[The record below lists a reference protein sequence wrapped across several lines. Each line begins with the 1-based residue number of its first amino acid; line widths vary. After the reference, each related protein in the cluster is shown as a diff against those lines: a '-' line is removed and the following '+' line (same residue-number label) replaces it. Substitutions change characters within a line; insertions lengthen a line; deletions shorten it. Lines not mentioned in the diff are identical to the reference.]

1 MIQSIFFIGMS
12 KNCFATL
19 EKNVDFLLEFKK
31 ISKFKVDICIVDSDS
46 TDGTKEYCY
55 NLAKTNTID
64 SIVEVDNLEN
74 EFSSRIERL
83 SISRNKGLDY
93 IKDNLENSCLYIPMD
108 MDLNL
113 FSLLDCVR
121 FEKIVED
128 FIDSEADGLFPY
140 SKPYYYD
147 IFALRKQDWVSG
159 NNLLTSKNL
168 KKRFRVMSFLF
179 NYFLIFKKQRHIDTF
194 SKNYIEVESAFGGM
208 GIYKI
213 QSNTLVNARY
223 DINQTE
229 VNFYSEHIF
238 FNSSFN
244 NLFISTKWNIES
256 PIEYTFFN
264 SFSYIEKII
273 YILKTLKNDIK
284 HLNMGTDNK

>member
-12 KNCFATL
+12 KNCFPNL
-19 EKNVDFLLEFKK
+19 KKNIDFLLEFKK
-31 ISKFKVDICIVDSDS
+31 ISKFNIDICVVDSDS
-46 TDGTKEYCY
+46 TDGTKKYCY
-55 NLAKTNTID
+55 NLVKTNTID

-74 EFSSRIERL
+74 KFSSRIERL

-93 IKDNLENSCLYIPMD
+93 IKENQKKPSLYIPMD

-121 FEKIVED
+121 FEKIIED

-140 SKPYYYD
+140 STPYYYD
-147 IFALRKQDWVSG
+147 IFALRQQDWVPG
-159 NNLLTSKNL
+159 NNLLTSNNL
-168 KKRFRVMSFLF
+168 KKKFRVMSFIF
-179 NYFLIFKKQRHIDTF
+179 NYFLIFKKQRNVDTF

-213 QSNTLVNARY
+213 QSNTLVNSRY
-223 DINQTE
+223 DVSQTE

-238 FNSSFN
+238 FNASFN

-284 HLNMGTDNK
+284 HLNKRINNK